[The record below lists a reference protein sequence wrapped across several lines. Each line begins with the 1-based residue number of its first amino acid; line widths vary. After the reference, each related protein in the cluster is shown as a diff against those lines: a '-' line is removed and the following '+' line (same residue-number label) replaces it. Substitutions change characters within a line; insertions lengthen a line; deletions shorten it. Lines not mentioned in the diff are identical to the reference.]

1 MIRLRQLAAVAA
13 ALLILAGCGDSPE
26 DEARDDG
33 KDVGKAVRAVADATS
48 LDEAQQGVTD
58 LRTAVADMAS
68 DTREHVQS
76 QAETQR
82 DELSQ
87 GVQAAQRAGSF
98 DQAKTQLQSTAQDL
112 RAQADSFRDSNNSI
126 ANEFWRGFEEGYDG
140 D

>member
-1 MIRLRQLAAVAA
+1 VIRLRQLAAVAA

-33 KDVGKAVRAVADATS
+33 KDVGQAVRAVADATS
-48 LDEAQQGVTD
+48 LDEAQQAVTD
-58 LRTAVADMAS
+58 LRAAVADMAS
-68 DTREHVQS
+68 DTRERVQS

-98 DQAKTQLQSTAQDL
+98 DQAKTQLQSTTQDL

>member
-1 MIRLRQLAAVAA
+1 VIRLRQLAAVAA

-33 KDVGKAVRAVADATS
+33 KDVGQAVRAVADATS
-48 LDEAQQGVTD
+48 LDEAQQAVTD
-58 LRTAVADMAS
+58 LRAAVADMAS
-68 DTREHVQS
+68 DTRERVQS

>member
-1 MIRLRQLAAVAA
+1 VIRLRQLAAVAA

-33 KDVGKAVRAVADATS
+33 KDVGQAVRAVADATS

>member
-1 MIRLRQLAAVAA
+1 MIRLRQLAAVTA
-13 ALLILAGCGDSPE
+13 ALVLLAGCGDSPE
-26 DEARDDG
+26 DQARDDG
-33 KDVGKAVRAVADATS
+33 KDVGTAVRAVADATS
-48 LDEAQQGVTD
+48 LDQAQQAVTD
-58 LRTAVADMAS
+58 LRAAVADMAG
-68 DTREHVQS
+68 DTRERVQS

-87 GVQAAQRAGSF
+87 GVQAVRSAGSF

>member
-1 MIRLRQLAAVAA
+1 VIRLRQLAAVAA

-58 LRTAVADMAS
+58 LRTAVADMAG

>member
-1 MIRLRQLAAVAA
+1 VIRLRQLAAVAA

-33 KDVGKAVRAVADATS
+33 NDVGQAVRAVADATS

-98 DQAKTQLQSTAQDL
+98 DQAKTQLQSTTQDL

>member
-1 MIRLRQLAAVAA
+1 VIRLRQLAAVAA
-13 ALLILAGCGDSPE
+13 ALLVLAGCGDSPE

-33 KDVGKAVRAVADATS
+33 KDVGQAVRAVADATS
-48 LDEAQQGVTD
+48 LDEAQQAVTD
-58 LRTAVADMAS
+58 LRAAVADMAS
-68 DTREHVQS
+68 DTRERVQS

>member
-33 KDVGKAVRAVADATS
+33 KDVGQAVRAVADATS
-48 LDEAQQGVTD
+48 LDEAQQAVTD
-58 LRTAVADMAS
+58 LRAAVADMAS
-68 DTREHVQS
+68 DTRERVQS

>member
-1 MIRLRQLAAVAA
+1 VIRLRQLAAVAA

-33 KDVGKAVRAVADATS
+33 KDVGQAVRAVADATS
-48 LDEAQQGVTD
+48 LDEAQQAVTD
-58 LRTAVADMAS
+58 LRAAVADMAS

-98 DQAKTQLQSTAQDL
+98 DRAKTQLQSTAQDL

>member
-1 MIRLRQLAAVAA
+1 VIRLRQLAAVAA

-33 KDVGKAVRAVADATS
+33 KDVGQAVRAVADATS
-48 LDEAQQGVTD
+48 LDEAQQAVTD
-58 LRTAVADMAS
+58 LRAAVADMAG
-68 DTREHVQS
+68 DTRERVQS

>member
-33 KDVGKAVRAVADATS
+33 KDVGQAVRAVADATS